1 MRVGDDKADYLSRMN
16 DFTTRYGP
24 WALVCGSA
32 DGLGA
37 AYSRSLAKR
46 GLHLIMIDVQGD
58 KLAAL
63 REELERDYGI
73 QTEGLELD
81 LSLPDATDRVL
92 RAVDDRN
99 CHLLVYNAAYGPVKM
114 FTTNTLGELDT
125 YLSVNC
131 RVPLQLCHHFA
142 SRWKPKQ
149 RSAGMVLMSSL
160 AGLRGT
166 QLVAPYA
173 ASKAFAFNLA
183 EALHFELK
191 DFGIDVLGVCPGTMR
206 TVPFLSS
213 RPVAQPIQPP
223 IQDPA
228 EVAEEALNA
237 LGKKILLIPGRY
249 NRLVDRFLNWLPRRQ
264 AVQIM
269 NDNMRKIY
277 PHYWNPEG

>member
-1 MRVGDDKADYLSRMN
+1 MPP
-16 DFTTRYGP
+16 FTSTYGP
-24 WALVCGSA
+24 WALVCGAA

-37 AYSRSLAKR
+37 AYSRALAQR
-46 GLHLIMIDVQGD
+46 GLHLIMVDVQGD

-63 REELERDYGI
+63 RRELEQTHGTP
-73 QTEGLELD
+73 TEGLELD
-81 LSLPDATDRVL
+81 LAQPDAAARVL
-92 RAVDDRN
+92 QAVGARDCR
-99 CHLLVYNAAYGPVKM
+99 LLVYNAAYGPVKM
-114 FTTNTLGELDT
+114 FTTNTPEELDT
-125 YLSVNC
+125 YLAVNC

-142 SRWKPKQ
+142 SRWTARKQ
-149 RSAGMVLMSSL
+149 RAGIVLMSSL

-191 DFGIDVLGVCPGTMR
+191 AFGIDVLGVCPGTMR
-206 TVPFLSS
+206 TTPFL
-213 RPVAQPIQPP
+213 RTGPVAQPIQPP

-249 NRLVDRFLNWLPRRQ
+249 NRLVDRFLNWLPRRR
-264 AVQIM
+264 ALQIM

-277 PHYWNPEG
+277 PHYWKPEG

>member
-1 MRVGDDKADYLSRMN
+1 MPP
-16 DFTTRYGP
+16 FTSIYGP
-24 WALVCGSA
+24 WALVCGAA

-37 AYSRSLAKR
+37 AYSRALARR
-46 GLHLIMIDVQGD
+46 GLHLIMVDIQGD

-63 REELERDYGI
+63 RRELEQDQGV
-73 QTEGLELD
+73 QTTGLELD
-81 LSLPDATDRVL
+81 LSHPAVAEQVF
-92 RAVDDRN
+92 RAVDERDCR
-99 CHLLVYNAAYGPVKM
+99 LLVYNAAYGPVKM
-114 FTTNTLGELDT
+114 FATNTSEELDT
-125 YLSVNC
+125 YLAVNC
-131 RVPLQLCHHFA
+131 RVPLQLSHHFV
-142 SRWKPKQ
+142 SRWTARKH
-149 RSAGMVLMSSL
+149 RAGIVLMSSL

-213 RPVAQPIQPP
+213 KPVAQPIQPP

-237 LGKKILLIPGRY
+237 LGKKTLLIPGRY
-249 NRLVDRFLNWLPRRQ
+249 NRLVDRFLNWLPRRR

-277 PHYWNPEG
+277 PHYWKPEG